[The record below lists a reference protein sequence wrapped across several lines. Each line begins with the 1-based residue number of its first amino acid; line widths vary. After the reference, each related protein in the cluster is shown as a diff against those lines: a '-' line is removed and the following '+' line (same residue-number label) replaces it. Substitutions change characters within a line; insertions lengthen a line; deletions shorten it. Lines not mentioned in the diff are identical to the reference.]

1 MKAKIIF
8 LGLITLYCS
17 CQEAI
22 SKGRPFPEVNTD
34 SVTVIPTDEEH
45 AEVIKVSDN
54 VKSKV
59 LSSELIEDFYYIPL
73 ETTDES
79 LFAYCNNL
87 EFYED
92 KIYLFD
98 RLGAEKLFIFDKY
111 GKFLNYVGDKGG
123 ASYEFYAPKA
133 FAVNRTNKQFV
144 IYDNQK
150 RKWMVF
156 TDKGDFITSYD
167 VNFRMKSCFQILPN
181 GEYVSFTDAGDRNYH
196 LGKYADYKVLYTD
209 TLGRLLKAA
218 YTFPEKVYTTI
229 VYDPLIWANDELLYF
244 SLYRDK
250 VYTLKDSIFEMRY
263 KFDYSDFSPFKEK
276 DLEAFEN
283 YEDFYRYCSSHTY
296 LSGFA
301 ENSTH
306 LFLKTSSEDGKDFV
320 SFYDKR
326 SKKMIS
332 WYYIYYDMDF
342 ALEFMNNIFSYK
354 DYFVALVEPETLKGL
369 KKHIET
375 TTHYPMKE
383 ENRIMIESLKEDDN
397 MVLVFFKVKTL

>member
-1 MKAKIIF
+1 M
-8 LGLITLYCS
+8 
-17 CQEAI
+17 
-22 SKGRPFPEVNTD
+22 
-34 SVTVIPTDEEH
+34 
-45 AEVIKVSDN
+45 
-54 VKSKV
+54 
-59 LSSELIEDFYYIPL
+59 
-73 ETTDES
+73 
-79 LFAYCNNL
+79 
-87 EFYED
+87 
-92 KIYLFD
+92 
-98 RLGAEKLFIFDKY
+98 
-111 GKFLNYVGDKGG
+111 
-123 ASYEFYAPKA
+123 
-133 FAVNRTNKQFV
+133 
-144 IYDNQK
+144 
-150 RKWMVF
+150 
-156 TDKGDFITSYD
+156 
-167 VNFRMKSCFQILPN
+167 
-181 GEYVSFTDAGDRNYH
+181 
-196 LGKYADYKVLYTD
+196 
-209 TLGRLLKAA
+209 
-218 YTFPEKVYTTI
+218 
-229 VYDPLIWANDELLYF
+229 LYF

-332 WYYIYYDMDF
+332 WHYIYYDMDF

>member
-1 MKAKIIF
+1 MKRIVVL
-8 LGLITLYCS
+8 LGLIAFCSS
-17 CQEAI
+17 CQEVI
-22 SKGRPFPEVNTD
+22 RKGRPYPAVNTD
-34 SVTVIPTDEEH
+34 SVTVIPTDEKH
-45 AEVIKVSDN
+45 VEVIKVSDN

-59 LSSELIEDFYYIPL
+59 LSSELIEDFYYVPL

-87 EFYED
+87 EFYGD

-98 RLGAEKLFIFDKY
+98 RLGAEKLFIFDKQ
-111 GKFLNYVGDKGG
+111 GKFLNCVGNKGG
-123 ASYEFYAPKA
+123 APYEFYTPKA
-133 FAVNRTNKQFV
+133 FAVDKAHKQFV

-150 RKWMVF
+150 RKWMIF
-156 TDKGDFITSYD
+156 TDEGDFITSYD
-167 VNFRMKSCFQILPN
+167 VKFRMRSCFQILPN
-181 GEYVSFTDAGDRNYH
+181 GEYVSAIDAGDRNHH
-196 LGKYADYKVLYTD
+196 LGKYAYYKVIYTD

-229 VYDPLIWANDELLYF
+229 VYDPLIWSNDELLYF

-250 VYTLKDSIFEMRY
+250 VYTLKDSVFEMRY
-263 KFDYSDFSPFKEK
+263 KFDYSDFSSFKEK
-276 DLEAFEN
+276 DLEAFDN

-326 SKKMIS
+326 SKKMVS
-332 WYYIYYDMDF
+332 CSFIYYDTDF
-342 ALEFMNNIFSYK
+342 AIEFMNNIFSYK

-383 ENRIMIESLKEDDN
+383 ENRKMIENLKDDDN
-397 MVLVFFKVKTL
+397 LVLVFFKIKAL